1 MVGTEHKL
9 GKNTGNAGKGRPK
22 GSPNKTTVKV
32 KEVFEMAFEELGGV
46 DALVTWARSEPTE
59 FYKQYA
65 KLLPVQITGDRDNP
79 VVTVSKIELV
89 ALSDNG

>member
-1 MVGTEHKL
+1 MVATEHKI

-46 DALVTWARSEPTE
+46 EALVTWARGEPTE

-65 KLLPVQITGDRDNP
+65 KLLPVQITGDKDAPLVN
-79 VVTVSKIELV
+79 VHKIELV
-89 ALSDNG
+89 ALSDDR